1 MRVTGDDDVVADV
14 VRVEGVECA
23 VAVGLVAVP
32 GVVVERVNVAVCER
46 FVDAGED

>member
-14 VRVEGVECA
+14 VRVQGVECA

-32 GVVVERVNVAVCER
+32 GVVVERINVAVCE
-46 FVDAGED
+46 